1 MRHYYVT
8 YVNNENHCYNS
19 IDIDADNKAQ
29 AIELFESINKE
40 LNKPATVKNS
50 SYIVNITDITEDTP
64 LSIGILEKNFLKS
77 KDSTDSYYIDKHL
90 VPFEIEIDIN
100 PKLQSWNLLWN
111 IKDNILTIE
120 DDHIIKIK
128 TVGELEYILK
138 LAGINK
144 VIQL

>member
-8 YVNNENHCYNS
+8 YVNNENHCCNS

-77 KDSTDSYYIDKHL
+77 KHSVDDYYTSKSLI
-90 VPFEIEIDIN
+90 PFEIKIVIKF
-100 PKLQSWNLLWN
+100 KLKPWILLWN
-111 IKDNILTIE
+111 TKDNTLSIE
-120 DDHIIKIK
+120 DDPIIKIK

>member
-19 IDIDADNKAQ
+19 IDIEADNKAQ
-29 AIELFESINKE
+29 AIDFFESFNKE
-40 LNKPATVKNS
+40 INKPATVKNS
-50 SYIVNITDITEDTP
+50 SYIVNITDITEGTP
-64 LSIGILEKNFLKS
+64 LSITILEKNFLKS
-77 KDSTDSYYIDKHL
+77 KDCVDDYYTGTHV
-90 VPFEIEIDIN
+90 VPFEIKIDIDT
-100 PKLQSWNLLWN
+100 KCKSWNLLWN
-111 IKDNILTIE
+111 TIDNTLSIE
-120 DDHIIKIK
+120 DDPIINIK

>member
-40 LNKPATVKNS
+40 LNKPATIKNS

-64 LSIGILEKNFLKS
+64 LSIYILEKNFLKS
-77 KDSTDSYYIDKHL
+77 KDSVDDYYINKH
-90 VPFEIEIDIN
+90 VVAFEIEIDIDT
-100 PKLQSWNLLWN
+100 KCKFWNLLWN
-111 IKDNILTIE
+111 TRNNILSIE
-120 DDHIIKIK
+120 DDPMIKIK

>member
-8 YVNNENHCYNS
+8 YVNNENHCYNNMY
-19 IDIDADNKAQ
+19 IDADNKAQ
-29 AIELFESINKE
+29 AIDLFESFNKE

-64 LSIGILEKNFLKS
+64 LTIDILEKNFLKS
-77 KDSTDSYYIDKHL
+77 KHSVDKFYVDGNL
-90 VPFEIEIDIN
+90 IPFEIRLIIN
-100 PKLQSWNLLWN
+100 YNIKPWNLLWN
-111 IKDNILTIE
+111 TKSNTLTIE
-120 DDHIIKIK
+120 DDPIIKIK